1 LDNKN
6 VVWYDVI
13 INLRERINMTTV
25 QTFTPGAIGISV
37 LNDEDIKNQQ
47 SLVAAFYESVEH
59 VKTLLTSGNV
69 IIHVPVSQGKDSTVV
84 ELIVMEAYRQC
95 IAEGSIEPQRP
106 LFLSTVDTLNE
117 SIPMKMYPQYCKS
130 RIDRYAEENNINLF
144 YDFVVPGLND
154 EYFIKYNGGQK
165 LVPNATR
172 RGDCTIFLKLTPS
185 ERHVKTLLKRFAD
198 EPSFQHYASAKVVTC
213 VGSRTDEGSRRSG
226 NMAQQG
232 IRDKSASDL
241 FAEMDQ
247 IMIDKKS
254 KTAIIKYAPIRE
266 WSTDDVFDLL
276 RLAGQKPLTR
286 MIDGTKSP
294 IPAFL
299 DDFGL
304 LLEIYG
310 NGSNDVCEVAVGTSK
325 QGSGC
330 NGKARYGCWLCT
342 MVPNDKSST
351 ALTGYERW
359 NSLGAEDALRVR
371 DWLFRL
377 SCDMDARALHARA
390 FDPTAYNRVALQPN
404 VIKPKHLEK
413 MVRYASQLAVDS
425 KNRADAFKKLVDENR
440 EMEHPGY
447 AEIAND
453 MMIPP
458 KAKRGFLAMYKEFAQ
473 KQLFTPFSEIHAV
486 LLSFRWSIDGIG
498 GAPYRPLAIW
508 KQIESGKGRIPF
520 PLLNEE
526 YEARHGKIK
535 LVDENNKLPEAV
547 MFSIMK
553 NENPAEF
560 AANPANLYDLWQ
572 RPTDD
577 FDFFEE
583 DMNCTIERR
592 ANKSTPVAAKASF
605 TFSVKENAEFN
616 IIDVQLDN
624 LLLDKIKMN
633 GFSAKPMAANMLK
646 TNYLTPKAKNY
657 FDAVA
662 NKIVEK
668 AMAEYASFDDAV
680 AAVKHQLTLTF
691 RVDKDIKVGVPFLTP
706 AGMPSGYQETGRKVE
721 KKLNATQ
728 RVAKTVKGRTVFG
741 NTRMM
746 FYSPDNTASLHDSH
760 VCEVNSFD
768 LDFSSHTHKRINVH
782 DLAASED
789 DLFDV
794 LNNIDVN
801 AEAYARWKEFGGIER
816 SIEIHDDY
824 LNALITKR
832 HLRGHTK
839 RSVRQYGGTHVA
851 ERLLTDGPIIVKEE
865 YWKTLNRILKRTQI
879 FNDIGLFNFQSCTY
893 LEVSKHP
900 QGVAMADHR
909 NDRAAVVN
917 ELRKMRNKTR
927 KSAKE
932 ALNAQENGDY
942 PQVMISQVEKNFT
955 FLTNR
960 ARFAVSTLADQFLAH
975 RVKMVFSSQDIAP
988 DQRATVAMLWL
999 AQTFDGVKNMNK
1011 VLERTLSQSQRNWI
1025 KDDERASARLNTA
1038 ISPVITVLEN
1048 TLGDARKNWMPL
1060 HDELNKLEATG
1071 DAADYRAKVKAIVD
1085 AHANKLPESAF
1096 ANGFKEDLFQFWR
1109 PNLDNASAQVDSW
1122 CTSILEVVSFLD
1134 TLKFQITALKT
1145 SCKKQS
1151 PSLIDAGDDL
1161 TQMSLAFDLEVA

>member
-1 LDNKN
+1 
-6 VVWYDVI
+6 
-13 INLRERINMTTV
+13 MTAV
-25 QTFTPGAIGISV
+25 QTFSPDAIGISV

-95 IAEGSIEPQRP
+95 VAEGSIEPQRP

-144 YDFVVPGLND
+144 YDFVTPGLND

-172 RGDCTIFLKLTPS
+172 RGDCTIFLKLIPS

-198 EPSFQHYASAKVVTC
+198 EPTWQHYANAKVVTC

-232 IRDKSASDL
+232 IRDKSADDL

-247 IMIDKKS
+247 VMLDKKS

-276 RLAGQKPLTR
+276 RLAGKKPLTR
-286 MIDGTKSP
+286 MIDGTKAP

-351 ALTGYERW
+351 ALTGYQRW

-390 FDPTAYNRVALQPN
+390 FDPTAYNRVAMQPN

-413 MVRYASQLAVDS
+413 MVRYASQLAIDS
-425 KNRADAFKKLVDENR
+425 KNRAEAFKKLVEEGR
-440 EMEHPGY
+440 EMDHPGY

-458 KAKRGFLAMYKEFAQ
+458 KAKRGFLEMYKEFAQ
-473 KQLFTPFSEIHAV
+473 TQLFTPFSETHAV

-508 KQIESGKGRIPF
+508 KQIERGEGRIPF
-520 PLLNEE
+520 PLLNDE

-535 LVDENNKLPEAV
+535 LIDEDNKLPEAV
-547 MFSIMK
+547 MFRIMK
-553 NENPAEF
+553 TENPVEF
-560 AANPANLYDLWQ
+560 AANPSNLYDLWQ
-572 RPTDD
+572 RPFDD
-577 FDFFEE
+577 YDFFEE

-592 ANKSTPVAAKASF
+592 ANNSTPVAAKACFS
-605 TFSVKENAEFN
+605 FSVQANAEFE
-616 IIDVQLDN
+616 IIDVQLDS
-624 LLLDKIKMN
+624 LTLDKIKMN

-646 TNYLTPKAKNY
+646 TNYLEPKAKNY
-657 FDAVA
+657 FEAVA

-668 AMAEYASFDDAV
+668 ALAEHDSFEEALD
-680 AAVKHQLTLTF
+680 AVKHQLTLTF

-706 AGMPSGYQETGRKVE
+706 AGLPSGYQANGRKAD
-721 KKLNATQ
+721 KKFNATQ
-728 RVAKTVKGRTVFG
+728 RVTKTVKGRTVFG
-741 NTRMM
+741 NTRMV

-760 VCEVNSFD
+760 VCEVSSFE
-768 LDFSSHTHKRINVH
+768 LDFGSHTHKRINVH

-801 AEAYARWKEFGGIER
+801 AEAFARWKAFGGIER
-816 SIEIHDDY
+816 SLEIHDDY
-824 LNALITKR
+824 LRALIKKR
-832 HLRGHTK
+832 HLRGHNK
-839 RSVRQYGGTHVA
+839 RSVRKYGGTHVA
-851 ERLLTDGPIIVKEE
+851 ERLLTDGPIMVKEE

-879 FNDIGLFNFQSCTY
+879 FNDIGLFDFQSCSY
-893 LEVSKHP
+893 LEVATHP
-900 QGVAMADHR
+900 QGIAMAQHR
-909 NDRAAVVN
+909 KDRAAVAN
-917 ELRKMRNKTR
+917 ELRKLRNKTR
-927 KSAKE
+927 RAAKM
-932 ALNAQENGDY
+932 ALKAQAEGDY
-942 PQVMISQVEKNFT
+942 PMVMVNQVEQNFT
-955 FLTNR
+955 LLANR
-960 ARFAVSTLADQFLAH
+960 ARYAVATLADQFLAH
-975 RVKMVFSSQDIAP
+975 RVQMVFNSQEISPA
-988 DQRATVAMLWL
+988 QRATVAMLWL
-999 AQTFDGVKNMNK
+999 AQTFDGVKNTNK
-1011 VLERTLSQSQRNWI
+1011 VLERTLSQSQRGWI
-1025 KDDERASARLNTA
+1025 KDNEQASVRLNTA
-1038 ISPVITVLEN
+1038 ISPVISTLEK
-1048 TLGDARKNWMPL
+1048 TLGDAHANWMPL
-1060 HDELNKLEATG
+1060 HDALSAIEAG
-1071 DAADYRAKVKAIVD
+1071 DDAAEYRAKVKAVVD
-1085 AHANKLPESAF
+1085 AHAATLPDAAF
-1096 ANGFKEDLFQFWR
+1096 ANGFQEDLFQFWR
-1109 PNLDNASAQVDSW
+1109 PNLENATKQVDSW
-1122 CTSILEVVSFLD
+1122 CTSILEVVGFLD
-1134 TLKFQITALKT
+1134 ALKAQISALKK
-1145 SCKKQS
+1145 SCKTS
-1151 PSLIDAGDDL
+1151 TPALVSHGDDL
-1161 TQMSLAFDLEVA
+1161 TQMSLTFDLEVA